1 MSTILMCVV
10 CLFHKVFKK
19 QIMDKKNIFHKMLRE
34 KRKIF
39 HVSVRSV
46 KTHRLGED
54 IVCVQVTEVKRHES
68 YVEVLKKENEKRK
81 QQPSKL

>member
-1 MSTILMCVV
+1 MCVV

-39 HVSVRSV
+39 RMSVRSV
-46 KTHRLGED
+46 KNTSLRRRYRVG
-54 IVCVQVTEVKRHES
+54 VQVTEVKRHEVVYRS
-68 YVEVLKKENEKRK
+68 LEERK
-81 QQPSKL
+81 

>member
-39 HVSVRSV
+39 RVSVRSV
-46 KTHRLGED
+46 KNTSLRRRYLVCASHRSEA
-54 IVCVQVTEVKRHES
+54 T
-68 YVEVLKKENEKRK
+68 
-81 QQPSKL
+81 